1 LLALYINNLFANIK
15 IVLVV
20 INSLIISLIFP
31 IFLKINIIFNDKQK
45 LMYNIKL
52 FSLVKVIGGEIG
64 LLKEG
69 IVIHLTKRKA
79 IIIEYKDI
87 VSIRKKFEPVKDF
100 HFISFNSNIKIG
112 DNNFLL
118 LIKLAYSYMFFIN
131 IIERIIKI
139 NKPYLDLDNS
149 ITIYENKDVFEMFCK
164 INLVFNILVILIS
177 LIKIFM
183 EKKIYA
189 IKRRAKQN

>member
-1 LLALYINNLFANIK
+1 MLALYINNLFANIK

-69 IVIHLTKRKA
+69 VVIHLTKRKA

>member
-1 LLALYINNLFANIK
+1 MLALYINNLFANIK